1 MDAQEAYDVIFEE
14 TRANIAKENMDKER
28 MLDEFTEVVIIAATN
43 ESMIEQL
50 ENQKYMWAASAA
62 ALVAVLSLI
71 FN

>member
-28 MLDEFTEVVIIAATN
+28 MLDEFAEVVIIAATN

>member
-62 ALVAVLSLI
+62 ALVAVLPLI